1 MSEEVISTESLLTE
15 EGKIS
20 EEKKKE
26 LERQLLE
33 KQKNEINRKLVIKAN
48 QIRAF
53 CFAHNP
59 EFFEIG
65 KEMCE
70 LLEKFF
76 PEDAKKL
83 KEKIMSKQKKD
94 ERQPGSV
101 NYPELLSEIEG
112 LAKKAFKT
120 MLENFKGSGSAA
132 PSNVNNAKLN
142 AAKYDQ
148 QLEANKQKQQEIENK
163 IKASKDAEKTA
174 AEKEKN
180 RPAQNYDKPKG
191 KSDFAQ
197 SLQDAYMEG
206 FTGKKIER
214 KEEKETKVKLPE
226 VKKDKNYKK
235 EQKLL
240 AKEQKK
246 LQKEQRKLE
255 RQGKEKVS
263 SLSAEELAKAKEE
276 LSGNKPKI
284 SQEEADKLK
293 EYNQRK
299 ATQAEQSSQSHS
311 NDYSSQEQS
320 MGMSMN
326 RDPSPSTHSTKPKR

>member
-1 MSEEVISTESLLTE
+1 MSEQEISSESLLTE
-15 EGKIS
+15 EGKLS

-76 PEDAKKL
+76 PEDAKRL
-83 KEKIMSKQKKD
+83 KEKIISKQKKD
-94 ERQPGSV
+94 EKQPGSV
-101 NYPELLSEIEG
+101 DYPELLSEIEG
-112 LAKKAFKT
+112 LAKKAFKN
-120 MLENFKGSGSAA
+120 MLENFKGGGSVA
-132 PSNVNNAKLN
+132 PANANAAKLN

-148 QLEANKQKQQEIENK
+148 ELQVNKEKQKDIENQM
-163 IKASKDAEKTA
+163 KASKDAEKAA

-197 SLQDAYMEG
+197 SLKDSYIEG
-206 FTGKKIER
+206 LTGKKIER
-214 KEEKETKVKLPE
+214 KEERHAEVKLPE
-226 VKKDKNYKK
+226 KNDKNFKK

-255 RQGKEKVS
+255 KHGKEKVS

-276 LSGNKPKI
+276 LNGNKPKI

-293 EYNQRK
+293 EYNQKK
-299 ATQAEQSSQSHS
+299 AAQAEQSSRAQS
-311 NDYSSQEQS
+311 NDYASQEQS

-326 RDPSPSTHSTKPKR
+326 RDSSPSHSSTKPKR